1 MSHSGEENSRSGL
14 SLAGRGRQR
23 GSSQSMGACDQGC
36 KVCWWLAG
44 LQSSAAVKRQ
54 VLPLRRFPSPSLVS
68 LPDSCL
74 QHPLQGEG
82 CAALGRAV
90 LAERR
95 HPGRALD
102 RRGPPSGA
110 APRALICADVKWV
123 WALREGPGED
133 EEGARC
139 AAGALRPQRASPPSA
154 ADRWPARAHGAAA
167 LPARG
172 RVPLRP
178 GGLAGAAAGG
188 LQVCPCAVTFGGL
201 RAVGSA
207 GCTVHGLHWG
217 VLLCLAVGLSGA
229 GLSPA
234 GHRRGSRSSPLE
246 FQRENSLSRRRALG
260 YSLGRAPRELPCCF
274 ENCVQVQAAFMVTD
288 YLSADSA
295 ASQNR
300 L

>member
-154 ADRWPARAHGAAA
+154 ADRWPARARGVGAWSRGAARPGTRSPPPWGPGRGRCGGPAGVSVRRNFRGAAGCWVGRVHGARVALGGCFCAWPLACREPVCPRPAIGVGAAA
-167 LPARG
+167 
-172 RVPLRP
+172 
-178 GGLAGAAAGG
+178 
-188 LQVCPCAVTFGGL
+188 
-201 RAVGSA
+201 
-207 GCTVHGLHWG
+207 
-217 VLLCLAVGLSGA
+217 
-229 GLSPA
+229 
-234 GHRRGSRSSPLE
+234 RRWSFSERIH
-246 FQRENSLSRRRALG
+246 
-260 YSLGRAPRELPCCF
+260 
-274 ENCVQVQAAFMVTD
+274 
-288 YLSADSA
+288 
-295 ASQNR
+295 
-300 L
+300 